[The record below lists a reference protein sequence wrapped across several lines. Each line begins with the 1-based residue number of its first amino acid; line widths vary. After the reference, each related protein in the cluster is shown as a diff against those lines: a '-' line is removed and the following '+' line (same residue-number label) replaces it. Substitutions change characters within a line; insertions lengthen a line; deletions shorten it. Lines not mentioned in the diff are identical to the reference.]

1 MNIISFAFQDW
12 SANASNSKGRLLG
25 VLFRLANY
33 RPANAVARLLLT
45 PGRVLYRLL
54 VEWTLGVEL
63 PYDTEVGPGLRIYHG
78 QALVVHKHTRIGR
91 NCVLRQSTTIG
102 NAGRGSGCPI
112 IGNHVDIGANVCII
126 GPVHIGDNV
135 VIGAGSVVT
144 KSIPAGCT
152 VVGNPARILR
162 RHPAY
167 TDPTPSFSTVF

>member
-1 MNIISFAFQDW
+1 MNVVSFVFQDW
-12 SANASNSKGRLLG
+12 SANTRNSKGRLLG

-33 RPANAVARLLLT
+33 GLGNPVIRLLLL
-45 PGRVLYRLL
+45 PYRLLYRLL

-63 PYDTEVGPGLRIYHG
+63 PYNTVVGSGLRIYHG
-78 QALVVHKHTRIGR
+78 QALVVHKNVQLGR

-102 NAGRGSGCPI
+102 NAGTGSICPV
-112 IGNHVDIGANVCII
+112 IGNNVNIGANVCII

-144 KSIPAGCT
+144 KSIPTGCT

-162 RHPAY
+162 RHPAP
-167 TDPTPSFSTVF
+167 TDLVSSLSTVL